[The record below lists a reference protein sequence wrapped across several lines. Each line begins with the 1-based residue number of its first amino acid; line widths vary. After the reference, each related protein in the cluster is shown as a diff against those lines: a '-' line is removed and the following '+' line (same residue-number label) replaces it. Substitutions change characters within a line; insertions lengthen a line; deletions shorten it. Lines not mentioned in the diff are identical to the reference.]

1 MKVILDLDQKT
12 MDQQSTLVKAGVPG
26 FTITNNAT
34 DLQLQMHLLD
44 FIVRLSDENKNNSW
58 IEKNNKTIFVLID
71 FISKDNKWHY
81 FSTNLLQRN

>member
-44 FIVRLSDENKNNSW
+44 FIVRLSDENKNNS
-58 IEKNNKTIFVLID
+58 
-71 FISKDNKWHY
+71 
-81 FSTNLLQRN
+81 